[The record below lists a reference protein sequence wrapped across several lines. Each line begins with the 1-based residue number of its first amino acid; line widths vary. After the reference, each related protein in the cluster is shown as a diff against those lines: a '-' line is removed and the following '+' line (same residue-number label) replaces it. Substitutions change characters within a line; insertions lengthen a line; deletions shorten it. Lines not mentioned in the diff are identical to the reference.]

1 MSKDQVTLQLY
12 AIPGFLM
19 LGLGMNSL
27 LLGDSVRAHPWLE
40 SEAVGIALILLGGAF
55 ALVALKKAFHVFK
68 NR

>member
-1 MSKDQVTLQLY
+1 MNKDQVALQLF

-27 LLGDSVRAHPWLE
+27 LLGDSVRIHPWLE
-40 SEAVGIALILLGGAF
+40 IEAVGIALTLIGGAF